1 MKTNRCISGI
11 IDYKII
17 ALAGL
22 GLLIFTS
29 CGKEQ
34 DIDFTPV
41 NLSNIKE
48 TRSSEGLVSP
58 SGLSSNDISKLEKS
72 YTLKSYQEENLTV
85 FAQGAI
91 YSSIDESI
99 IRNPAIYGV
108 SENTKL
114 DDFNLNLL
122 VEFPLTQYEYIF
134 NSPRTSSG
142 EGNLLKPYGITL
154 ENLILEDGSILFSS
168 STYGG
173 MLKINRFLKDISV
186 YMENNELRGITD
198 MLEASDGK
206 IYAVQVPFISNRDSS
221 IISPKKVISINN
233 FKKIKT
239 EFELPSENSVDR
251 GGGSR
256 YSEQLKIVENS
267 EAGKEKFGTEFYV
280 SDMLE
285 DCIYKVDKQGN
296 VNILAKGLRY
306 PTSIAV
312 DSIGDLFYT
321 NSPLWYELGGS
332 EIEYPS
338 EFYILNPET
347 GESTLLHKF
356 DERDIGEYTSSGAFY
371 YVMYNGEEYVLPT
384 GYNVTSILK
393 ETAGKLEFLF
403 TNSHQGTLKSITANK
418 Y

>member
-1 MKTNRCISGI
+1 MKTKSLISVLT
-11 IDYKII
+11 DHKMV

-22 GLLIFTS
+22 TALFFS
-29 CGKEQ
+29 CGKEK
-34 DIDFTPV
+34 DIDFNPV

-58 SGLSSNDISKLEKS
+58 SGLSSNDISNLEKS
-72 YTLKSYQEENLTV
+72 YSLKSYQEGEGLIIL
-85 FAQGAI
+85 AQGPL
-91 YSSIDESI
+91 YSTGFAPLKD
-99 IRNPAIYGV
+99 PGIYGI
-108 SENTKL
+108 SENTKSG
-114 DDFNLNLL
+114 DFNLTLL
-122 VEFPLTQYEYIF
+122 VDFPFSKYEHFF
-134 NSPRTSSG
+134 NSPKHLAGSDTVAR
-142 EGNLLKPYGITL
+142 PFGITL
-154 ENLILEDGSILFSS
+154 ETLVLEDGSVLFSS

-198 MLEASDGK
+198 MLKAGDGK
-206 IYAVQVPFISNRDSS
+206 IYAVQVPFISDRDSS
-221 IISPKKVISINN
+221 IISPKKIISIDDLKNI
-233 FKKIKT
+233 KI
-239 EFELPSENSVDR
+239 ECELPSENSMQR
-251 GGGSR
+251 GPGAR
-256 YSEQLKIVENS
+256 WYEQLKIIENS
-267 EAGKEKFGTEFYV
+267 EAGKEKFGTQFYV
-280 SDMLE
+280 LDMLE
-285 DCIYKVDKQGN
+285 DCIYKVDMNKN
-296 VNILAKGLRY
+296 VEVLARGLRY

-338 EFYILNPET
+338 EFRMLNPET